1 MKFIDKTLNQING
14 NNLLNVFLSSRWNNT
29 TNRYTSIGYTN
40 TEFKQNLRPSLK
52 QLLLNEQS
60 NLCCYCMRQINN
72 DDTTTLEH
80 IVPKSTSTQVVLNQ
94 YTHFKIINDNVCLQS
109 VFNNATAQQN
119 TPPFPLEIA
128 YENLTASCKGD
139 FPGGATYHICNHRR
153 KNNLV
158 VPLFYVSTI
167 ETEINYKK
175 AGILF
180 STNSAYDTS
189 ITTLNLNYDS
199 LERIRQVWYHISVEN
214 MADIENAITE
224 TDRNTILTINLIS
237 LPQARRM
244 ALIADF
250 KTETF
255 WNVLLQYKWFYN
267 YYRNNYP
274 IATR

>member
-1 MKFIDKTLNQING
+1 MKYIDKTINQIIG
-14 NNLLNVFLSSRWNNT
+14 NNLLNVFLTSRWNNN
-29 TNRYTSIGYTN
+29 TNRYTSIGYSSQ
-40 TEFKQNLRPSLK
+40 EFKQNLRPNLK

-72 DDTTTLEH
+72 DETTTLEH
-80 IVPKSTSTQVVLNQ
+80 IVPKSTSALVELNQ
-94 YTHFKIINDNVCLQS
+94 FTHFAIINDNVCLQS
-109 VFNNATAQQN
+109 VFDNATTQQN

-128 YENLTASCKGD
+128 YENLTTSCKGD

-153 KNNLV
+153 GSNFV
-158 VPLFYVSTI
+158 EPLFYVSTI
-167 ETEINYKK
+167 ETVITYRK

-180 STNSAYDTS
+180 STNSAYDLS

-199 LERIRQVWYHISVEN
+199 LERVRQVWYHISVEN
-214 MADIENAITE
+214 LADIENAVTE
-224 TDRNTILTINLIS
+224 TDRNTILTVNLMS
-237 LPQARRM
+237 LSKARRM
-244 ALIADF
+244 QLIADF

-267 YYRNNYP
+267 YYRTNYP

>member
-1 MKFIDKTLNQING
+1 MKFIDKTVNQING
-14 NNLLNVFLSSRWNNT
+14 NNLLNVFLSSRWNNI
-29 TNRYTSIGYTN
+29 TNRYTSIGYSN
-40 TEFKQNLRPSLK
+40 QEFKQNLRPNLK
-52 QLLLNEQS
+52 QLLLSEQS

-94 YTHFKIINDNVCLQS
+94 YTHFAIINDNVCLQS
-109 VFNNATAQQN
+109 VFDNATAQQH
-119 TPPFPLEIA
+119 TPPYPLEIA

-139 FPGGATYHICNHRR
+139 FPGGPTYHICNHRR
-153 KNNLV
+153 GSDFV
-158 VPLFYVSTI
+158 EPLFYVSTI
-167 ETEINYKK
+167 ETEITYRK

-199 LERIRQVWYHISVEN
+199 LEHIRQIWYHISVEN
-214 MADIENAITE
+214 LADIEDATTEAARNA
-224 TDRNTILTINLIS
+224 ILTINLIS

-244 ALIADF
+244 QLIADF

-255 WNVLLQYKWFYN
+255 WNILLQYKWFYN
-267 YYRNNYP
+267 YYRTNYP
-274 IATR
+274 IETR

>member
-14 NNLLNVFLSSRWNNT
+14 NNLLNVFLSSRWNNI

-40 TEFKQNLRPSLK
+40 QEFRQHLRPNLK

-80 IVPKSTSTQVVLNQ
+80 IVPKSTSTQVGLNQ
-94 YTHFKIINDNVCLQS
+94 YIHFPIINDNVCLQS
-109 VFNNATAQQN
+109 VFDNAIAQQN

-128 YENLTASCKGD
+128 YQNLTASCKGD
-139 FPGGATYHICNHRR
+139 FPGGAAYYICNHRR
-153 KNNLV
+153 GSNFV
-158 VPLFYVSTI
+158 EPLFYVSTI
-167 ETEINYKK
+167 ETEITYRK

-180 STNSAYDTS
+180 PTNSAYDTS

-199 LERIRQVWYHISVEN
+199 LERIRQVWYHISAETL
-214 MADIENAITE
+214 ADIENALTE

-237 LPQARRM
+237 LPQIRRM
-244 ALIADF
+244 QLIADF

-267 YYRNNYP
+267 YYRTNYP
-274 IATR
+274 IVTR